1 MLHKT
6 VLIIAHRMRT
16 ISGAD
21 HIIVLKDGV
30 VAEDGTPEEL
40 LKADGIYKSMVE
52 QQRLSQSWRM

>member
-1 MLHKT
+1 
-6 VLIIAHRMRT
+6 MRT

-40 LKADGIYKSMVE
+40 LQADGIYKSMVE